1 MLFSYIIEMIGAL
14 ACAISGIRLAAL
26 RRFDWFGAYIVG
38 LVTALGG
45 GTLRDVAMGQP
56 AFWVSN
62 FHMFAAYFICTALA
76 LVLVIVFS
84 RWVVRRERMLMVFD
98 AIGLAMFTVIG
109 IEKAMM
115 RDCPMGVAVFMGLVT
130 GAFGG
135 VMRDILLNR
144 VPLIFRK
151 DIYAMAS
158 LLGGVCY
165 WLVTL
170 AGGSAELCALVCLAV
185 VVVVRMLAIRFGWH
199 LPTLSRTNQQD
210 SPKLKP

>member
-1 MLFSYIIEMIGAL
+1 MLFSFIIEMIGAM

-45 GTLRDVAMGQP
+45 GTLRDAILCQP
-56 AFWVSN
+56 AFWVAD
-62 FHMFAAYFICTALA
+62 FRFFIAYFLVTLIALF
-76 LVLVIVFS
+76 LVVIF
-84 RWVVRRERMLMVFD
+84 RDKLVRRERMLMIFD

-109 IEKAMM
+109 IEKAID
-115 RDCPMGVAVFMGLVT
+115 RDCAMGVCICMGMLT

-135 VMRDILLNR
+135 VLRDILLNR

-158 LLGGVCY
+158 LIGGIVY
-165 WLVTL
+165 WLLLLCHASSEICGTGCLLIIVTI
-170 AGGSAELCALVCLAV
+170 
-185 VVVVRMLAIRFGWH
+185 RMLAVKYGWH
-199 LPTLSRTNQQD
+199 LPILTSTENK
-210 SPKLKP
+210 PK

>member
-1 MLFSYIIEMIGAL
+1 MIGAM

-45 GTLRDVAMGQP
+45 GTLRDAILCQP
-56 AFWVSN
+56 AFWVAD
-62 FHMFAAYFICTALA
+62 FRFFIAYFLVTLIALF
-76 LVLVIVFS
+76 LVVIF
-84 RWVVRRERMLMVFD
+84 RDKLVRRERMLMIFD

-109 IEKAMM
+109 IEKAID
-115 RDCPMGVAVFMGLVT
+115 RDCAMGVCICMGMLT

-135 VMRDILLNR
+135 VLRDILLNR

-158 LLGGVCY
+158 LIGGIVY
-165 WLVTL
+165 WLLLLCHASSEICGTGCLLTIVTI
-170 AGGSAELCALVCLAV
+170 
-185 VVVVRMLAIRFGWH
+185 RMLAVKYGWH
-199 LPTLSRTNQQD
+199 LPILTSTENK
-210 SPKLKP
+210 PK

>member
-1 MLFSYIIEMIGAL
+1 MIGAM

-45 GTLRDVAMGQP
+45 GTLRDAILCQP
-56 AFWVSN
+56 AFWVAD
-62 FHMFAAYFICTALA
+62 FRFFIAYFLVTLIALF
-76 LVLVIVFS
+76 LVVIF
-84 RWVVRRERMLMVFD
+84 RDKLVRRERMLMIFD

-109 IEKAMM
+109 IEKAID
-115 RDCPMGVAVFMGLVT
+115 RDCAMGVCICMGMLT

-135 VMRDILLNR
+135 VLRDILLNR

-158 LLGGVCY
+158 LIGGIVY
-165 WLVTL
+165 WLLLLCHASSEICGTGCLLIIVTI
-170 AGGSAELCALVCLAV
+170 
-185 VVVVRMLAIRFGWH
+185 RMLAVKYGWH
-199 LPTLSRTNQQD
+199 LPILTSTENK
-210 SPKLKP
+210 PK

>member
-1 MLFSYIIEMIGAL
+1 MIGAM

-45 GTLRDVAMGQP
+45 GTLRDAILCQP
-56 AFWVSN
+56 AFWVAD
-62 FHMFAAYFICTALA
+62 FRFFIAYFLVTLIALF
-76 LVLVIVFS
+76 LVVIF
-84 RWVVRRERMLMVFD
+84 RDKLVRRERMLMIFD

-109 IEKAMM
+109 IEKAID
-115 RDCPMGVAVFMGLVT
+115 RDCAMGVCICMGMLT

-135 VMRDILLNR
+135 VLRDILLNR

-158 LLGGVCY
+158 LIGGIVY
-165 WLVTL
+165 WLLLLCHASSEICGTGCLLIIVTI
-170 AGGSAELCALVCLAV
+170 
-185 VVVVRMLAIRFGWH
+185 RMLAVKYGWH
-199 LPTLSRTNQQD
+199 LPILTSTEN
-210 SPKLKP
+210 KPT

>member
-1 MLFSYIIEMIGAL
+1 MLFSFIIEMIGAL

-26 RRFDWFGAYIVG
+26 RRFDWFGAYIIG

-45 GTLRDVAMGQP
+45 GTLRDAILGQP
-56 AFWVSN
+56 AFWVSD
-62 FHMFAAYFICTALA
+62 FRMFVAYFLCTALA
-76 LVLVIVFS
+76 LMLVIVFS

-109 IEKAMM
+109 IEKALF
-115 RDCPMGVAVFMGLVT
+115 RSSPMGVAICMGMLT

-135 VMRDILLNR
+135 VIRDILLNR

-158 LLGGVCY
+158 LLGGICY
-165 WLVTL
+165 WLATL
-170 AGGSAELCALVCLAV
+170 AGASMEICGIICLVV
-185 VVVVRMLAIRFGWH
+185 IVTVRMLAVRFGWH
-199 LPTLSRTNQQD
+199 LPILSRTNN
-210 SPKLKP
+210 